1 MDIGAIEIRS
11 LDRETVRQ
19 LSQRS
24 DAPGFLQLAVH
35 LALLGATAAG
45 VFVSRGTV
53 WLAPALVLHG
63 IALSFLFCA
72 LHETIHRTAFASRWP
87 NEIVAWVCGTVLVL
101 PPEYFRCFHYT
112 HHRFTQDPAR
122 DPELA
127 QPGPSTLKSYLWS
140 VSGLL
145 YWQDRLTV
153 TLRHALTGRV
163 TEAFIPDRKST
174 RLNSS
179 HTVISY
185 AVFCLKKKKE
195 QIAVRNGV

>member
-1 MDIGAIEIRS
+1 GAIEIRS
-11 LDRETVRQ
+11 VARATGRQ

-24 DAPGFLQLAVH
+24 DGPGFLQLAVH

-112 HHRFTQDPAR
+112 HHRLPQDPAR
-122 DPELA
+122 DQELA
-127 QPGPSTLKSYLWS
+127 HPRHAQLKSCLW
-140 VSGLL
+140 
-145 YWQDRLTV
+145 
-153 TLRHALTGRV
+153 RV
-163 TEAFIPDRKST
+163 
-174 RLNSS
+174 
-179 HTVISY
+179 
-185 AVFCLKKKKE
+185 
-195 QIAVRNGV
+195 